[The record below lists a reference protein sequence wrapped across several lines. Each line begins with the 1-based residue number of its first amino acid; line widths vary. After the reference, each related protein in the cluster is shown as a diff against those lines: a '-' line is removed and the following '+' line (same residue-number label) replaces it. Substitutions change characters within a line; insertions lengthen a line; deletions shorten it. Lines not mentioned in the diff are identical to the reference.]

1 MIKLIISMSLLFNIV
16 FVSAQTTNYYTVT
29 KKMNGQDFVYQCDVK
44 GNFVLLYN
52 INNKWTYIDQM
63 KKGTNTPFNV
73 TPENYVPLIVN
84 DKNSVYNDSIV
95 KVIVNEALINYKE
108 KLKGEEFIII
118 TCTNSDTGKIDE
130 VHFEFINFTPYA
142 FVPVSVYREIEM
154 KMVGLKYT
162 LTPLA
167 KTLNYIY
174 QWRMLGPE

>member
-1 MIKLIISMSLLFNIV
+1 MSLLFNIV
-16 FVSAQTTNYYTVT
+16 FVLAQTTNYYTVT
-29 KKMNGQDFVYQCDVK
+29 KKMNGQGFVYQCDVK

-73 TPENYVPLIVN
+73 TPENYVPLIVK

-108 KLKGEEFIII
+108 KLKGEEFAII

-130 VHFEFINFTPYA
+130 VRFEFPNFTPYA

-167 KTLNYIY
+167 KTLNYVY